1 MINRERQEHQKN
13 TGELKSELNRIYEWL
28 PDTKPLIRMG
38 EYCKSVGFS
47 DDMVKNLVNMQP
59 VRFSGKLY
67 SNEFSQRF
75 ETTNSE
81 ARLER
86 DPKRPGMF
94 NLLID
99 KINIIQWFRQKKQ
112 EFLKAIG
119 INIKP
124 KTEQQNQT
132 TGVKL

>member
-1 MINRERQEHQKN
+1 
-13 TGELKSELNRIYEWL
+13 
-28 PDTKPLIRMG
+28 MG
-38 EYCKSVGFS
+38 EYCKSVGFT
-47 DDMVKNLVNMQP
+47 DDMVKTLVNMQP
-59 VRFSGKLY
+59 VRFSGSLY

-81 ARLER
+81 ARLEK

-99 KINIIQWFRQKKQ
+99 KIDIIQWFRQKKQ

-119 INIKP
+119 INVKER
-124 KTEQQNQT
+124 EQSR
-132 TGVKL
+132 GMKR